1 MVENNSQLA
10 RLKVLEEKGV
20 KTSGKSVFN
29 GLVVCNLGVKAK
41 EHYPKLKNADGT
53 AKKNADGNT
62 MHSEQSDGWLYTFSE
77 FGTCNKVMIVLPK
90 KFNLELMTAYSVSG
104 LGYSMRSS
112 NMIYIDEN
120 AKIAN
125 Y

>member
-10 RLKVLEEKGV
+10 RLKALEEKGV
-20 KTSGKSVFN
+20 QTSGKSVFN
-29 GLVVCNLGVKAK
+29 GLVVCNLGVKEK
-41 EHYPKLKNADGT
+41 EHYPKLKNTDGT
-53 AKKNADGNT
+53 VKKDADGNT

-77 FGTCNKVMIVLPK
+77 FGTCHKVMIVLPK

-104 LGYSMRSS
+104 LGYFMRSS